1 MLEERGRRYECNG
14 AIARAERY
22 LRTAKM
28 LLGDYASSVTR
39 SYYPMFY
46 VACAVLRR
54 AGSEPQ
60 THSGLRNQFG
70 LHFVKEGPLSERF
83 AGMLN
88 DAEEMRTL
96 ADYGEGSGEKGE
108 KERGNLTPSETVS
121 TTAFAF
127 TPAFKLSWT
136 RPRRRTNTS
145 AGTRAA
151 RLALRGPDP
160 G

>member
-96 ADYGEGSGEKGE
+96 ADYGEGGWG
-108 KERGNLTPSETVS
+108 ERGE
-121 TTAFAF
+121 
-127 TPAFKLSWT
+127 
-136 RPRRRTNTS
+136 
-145 AGTRAA
+145 GE
-151 RLALRGPDP
+151 GQPDTERDR
-160 G
+160 